1 MLKAR
6 IQKTTNKKLFKKL
19 NILLGKSYSL
29 KELDYL
35 VNLLVEEIAYKKNGT
50 INIKLEVI
58 DSETEVLK
66 WYNDNIELNSY
77 LDYIPSNDI
86 DSKLNK
92 DNSLIKLII
101 KRDLNQDP
109 EVDEEDKL
117 EFFKLY
123 DDSYDFQET
132 TKDKMI
138 FKKLPNIFKFGKK
151 KMDIKDYNSQ
161 ETLIEEKPSSLEED
175 FNNQSDNVSAIDV
188 GCEEQEPQF
197 ESYQIE
203 EKPNSN
209 SKDEEHLPEQ
219 QEMIQEKK
227 ELNNI
232 YTLPIKI
239 PSFIPKEPIKKS
251 GETALDDLR
260 EDFLYLRAIEREQYR
275 KTLYENIVHSLNQ
288 KDSDLNAEFERKI
301 ILYKEENELTDNEI
315 ENIELEKRNELEKQL
330 DAFRLS
336 LEKNKDTELLLLKE
350 EYDIKLKDK
359 EHALESELD
368 DKIQEK
374 ISENENLINNYI
386 INCLQKQDE
395 LINLDV
401 KDLTNKFNIEKV
413 EILNLEL
420 NKSENELNT
429 KLEEF
434 DKDTFS
440 QLKDKIFE
448 FKQEIIAKQLRHNQ
462 KLKLEN
468 EQLKLKKTLKQAK
481 QLEDEVE
488 KAKEEAKIREFKYK
502 EEKEKARILDLEL
515 NKEKQKYQNK
525 LLIETERENDL
536 KQRELDM
543 LDIKNNKSNITEK
556 KNKENKNNEIKYNK
570 PYFYKGILLILLV
583 CLIIASITGYG
594 IKSFI
599 DMNQANKIENQN
611 KKEELDSLLSKHDYK
626 KAIKLYPNNTNEIVN
641 YAYKNNDVNGLELV
655 IADKD
660 DAQAKIYKGLL
671 EKNPEKTTELYMKNK
686 NKIKLSDSDLEQ
698 VGMMMLDDN
707 KVDQAIDINKN
718 LKSKKLGQKIKD
730 YKILSQ
736 YKEKKTKQVKEDK

>member
-336 LEKNKDTELLLLKE
+336 LEKNKD
-350 EYDIKLKDK
+350 
-359 EHALESELD
+359 
-368 DKIQEK
+368 
-374 ISENENLINNYI
+374 NYI

-543 LDIKNNKSNITEK
+543 LDIKNNKSNITEE
-556 KNKENKNNEIKYNK
+556 KNKENKI
-570 PYFYKGILLILLV
+570 
-583 CLIIASITGYG
+583 
-594 IKSFI
+594 
-599 DMNQANKIENQN
+599 M
-611 KKEELDSLLSKHDYK
+611 
-626 KAIKLYPNNTNEIVN
+626 
-641 YAYKNNDVNGLELV
+641 
-655 IADKD
+655 
-660 DAQAKIYKGLL
+660 
-671 EKNPEKTTELYMKNK
+671 
-686 NKIKLSDSDLEQ
+686 KLS
-698 VGMMMLDDN
+698 
-707 KVDQAIDINKN
+707 IIN
-718 LKSKKLGQKIKD
+718 LIFIKEF
-730 YKILSQ
+730 Y
-736 YKEKKTKQVKEDK
+736 

>member
-350 EYDIKLKDK
+350 
-359 EHALESELD
+359 
-368 DKIQEK
+368 
-374 ISENENLINNYI
+374 
-386 INCLQKQDE
+386 
-395 LINLDV
+395 
-401 KDLTNKFNIEKV
+401 
-413 EILNLEL
+413 
-420 NKSENELNT
+420 
-429 KLEEF
+429 
-434 DKDTFS
+434 
-440 QLKDKIFE
+440 
-448 FKQEIIAKQLRHNQ
+448 
-462 KLKLEN
+462 
-468 EQLKLKKTLKQAK
+468 
-481 QLEDEVE
+481 
-488 KAKEEAKIREFKYK
+488 
-502 EEKEKARILDLEL
+502 
-515 NKEKQKYQNK
+515 
-525 LLIETERENDL
+525 
-536 KQRELDM
+536 
-543 LDIKNNKSNITEK
+543 
-556 KNKENKNNEIKYNK
+556 
-570 PYFYKGILLILLV
+570 
-583 CLIIASITGYG
+583 
-594 IKSFI
+594 
-599 DMNQANKIENQN
+599 
-611 KKEELDSLLSKHDYK
+611 
-626 KAIKLYPNNTNEIVN
+626 
-641 YAYKNNDVNGLELV
+641 
-655 IADKD
+655 
-660 DAQAKIYKGLL
+660 
-671 EKNPEKTTELYMKNK
+671 
-686 NKIKLSDSDLEQ
+686 
-698 VGMMMLDDN
+698 
-707 KVDQAIDINKN
+707 
-718 LKSKKLGQKIKD
+718 
-730 YKILSQ
+730 
-736 YKEKKTKQVKEDK
+736 

>member
-543 LDIKNNKSNITEK
+543 LDIKNNKSNITEE
-556 KNKENKNNEIKYNK
+556 KNKENKNNEIKDK
-570 PYFYKGILLILLV
+570 V
-583 CLIIASITGYG
+583 RII
-594 IKSFI
+594 
-599 DMNQANKIENQN
+599 
-611 KKEELDSLLSKHDYK
+611 
-626 KAIKLYPNNTNEIVN
+626 V
-641 YAYKNNDVNGLELV
+641 
-655 IADKD
+655 
-660 DAQAKIYKGLL
+660 
-671 EKNPEKTTELYMKNK
+671 
-686 NKIKLSDSDLEQ
+686 
-698 VGMMMLDDN
+698 
-707 KVDQAIDINKN
+707 
-718 LKSKKLGQKIKD
+718 
-730 YKILSQ
+730 
-736 YKEKKTKQVKEDK
+736 

>member
-543 LDIKNNKSNITEK
+543 LDIKNNKSNITEE

-570 PYFYKGILLILLV
+570 PYFYKRILLILLV

>member
-35 VNLLVEEIAYKKNGT
+35 VNLLVEEIAYKKIGT

-77 LDYIPSNDI
+77 LDYIPSKDI

-219 QEMIQEKK
+219 QEMIQVKK
-227 ELNNI
+227 EINNI
-232 YTLPIKI
+232 YKLPIKI

-301 ILYKEENELTDNEI
+301 ILYKEENELKDNEI

-440 QLKDKIFE
+440 QLKNKIFE

-543 LDIKNNKSNITEK
+543 LDIKNNKSNITE
-556 KNKENKNNEIKYNK
+556 
-570 PYFYKGILLILLV
+570 
-583 CLIIASITGYG
+583 
-594 IKSFI
+594 
-599 DMNQANKIENQN
+599 
-611 KKEELDSLLSKHDYK
+611 
-626 KAIKLYPNNTNEIVN
+626 
-641 YAYKNNDVNGLELV
+641 
-655 IADKD
+655 
-660 DAQAKIYKGLL
+660 
-671 EKNPEKTTELYMKNK
+671 
-686 NKIKLSDSDLEQ
+686 
-698 VGMMMLDDN
+698 
-707 KVDQAIDINKN
+707 
-718 LKSKKLGQKIKD
+718 
-730 YKILSQ
+730 
-736 YKEKKTKQVKEDK
+736 

>member
-386 INCLQKQDE
+386 INCLQKQEE

-543 LDIKNNKSNITEK
+543 LDIKNNKSNITEE

-570 PYFYKGILLILLV
+570 PYFYKGILVKSRLLCKMLYNV
-583 CLIIASITGYG
+583 FTISTY
-594 IKSFI
+594 
-599 DMNQANKIENQN
+599 QN
-611 KKEELDSLLSKHDYK
+611 
-626 KAIKLYPNNTNEIVN
+626 
-641 YAYKNNDVNGLELV
+641 
-655 IADKD
+655 
-660 DAQAKIYKGLL
+660 
-671 EKNPEKTTELYMKNK
+671 
-686 NKIKLSDSDLEQ
+686 
-698 VGMMMLDDN
+698 
-707 KVDQAIDINKN
+707 
-718 LKSKKLGQKIKD
+718 
-730 YKILSQ
+730 
-736 YKEKKTKQVKEDK
+736 

>member
-440 QLKDKIFE
+440 QLKDKLFE

-543 LDIKNNKSNITEK
+543 LDIKNNKSNITE
-556 KNKENKNNEIKYNK
+556 E
-570 PYFYKGILLILLV
+570 
-583 CLIIASITGYG
+583 
-594 IKSFI
+594 
-599 DMNQANKIENQN
+599 KIR
-611 KKEELDSLLSKHDYK
+611 
-626 KAIKLYPNNTNEIVN
+626 
-641 YAYKNNDVNGLELV
+641 
-655 IADKD
+655 
-660 DAQAKIYKGLL
+660 
-671 EKNPEKTTELYMKNK
+671 
-686 NKIKLSDSDLEQ
+686 KIKIMKLS
-698 VGMMMLDDN
+698 
-707 KVDQAIDINKN
+707 IIN
-718 LKSKKLGQKIKD
+718 LIFIKEF
-730 YKILSQ
+730 Y
-736 YKEKKTKQVKEDK
+736 

>member
-543 LDIKNNKSNITEK
+543 LDIKNNKSNITEE
-556 KNKENKNNEIKYNK
+556 KNKENKNNEIKY
-570 PYFYKGILLILLV
+570 
-583 CLIIASITGYG
+583 
-594 IKSFI
+594 
-599 DMNQANKIENQN
+599 
-611 KKEELDSLLSKHDYK
+611 
-626 KAIKLYPNNTNEIVN
+626 
-641 YAYKNNDVNGLELV
+641 
-655 IADKD
+655 
-660 DAQAKIYKGLL
+660 
-671 EKNPEKTTELYMKNK
+671 
-686 NKIKLSDSDLEQ
+686 
-698 VGMMMLDDN
+698 
-707 KVDQAIDINKN
+707 
-718 LKSKKLGQKIKD
+718 
-730 YKILSQ
+730 
-736 YKEKKTKQVKEDK
+736 

>member
-543 LDIKNNKSNITEK
+543 LDIKNNKSNIT
-556 KNKENKNNEIKYNK
+556 
-570 PYFYKGILLILLV
+570 
-583 CLIIASITGYG
+583 
-594 IKSFI
+594 
-599 DMNQANKIENQN
+599 
-611 KKEELDSLLSKHDYK
+611 
-626 KAIKLYPNNTNEIVN
+626 
-641 YAYKNNDVNGLELV
+641 
-655 IADKD
+655 
-660 DAQAKIYKGLL
+660 
-671 EKNPEKTTELYMKNK
+671 
-686 NKIKLSDSDLEQ
+686 
-698 VGMMMLDDN
+698 
-707 KVDQAIDINKN
+707 
-718 LKSKKLGQKIKD
+718 
-730 YKILSQ
+730 
-736 YKEKKTKQVKEDK
+736 

>member
-188 GCEEQEPQF
+188 GCEEQESQF

-543 LDIKNNKSNITEK
+543 LDIKNNKSNITEE
-556 KNKENKNNEIKYNK
+556 KNKENKNNEIKDK
-570 PYFYKGILLILLV
+570 V
-583 CLIIASITGYG
+583 RII
-594 IKSFI
+594 
-599 DMNQANKIENQN
+599 
-611 KKEELDSLLSKHDYK
+611 
-626 KAIKLYPNNTNEIVN
+626 V
-641 YAYKNNDVNGLELV
+641 
-655 IADKD
+655 
-660 DAQAKIYKGLL
+660 
-671 EKNPEKTTELYMKNK
+671 
-686 NKIKLSDSDLEQ
+686 
-698 VGMMMLDDN
+698 
-707 KVDQAIDINKN
+707 
-718 LKSKKLGQKIKD
+718 
-730 YKILSQ
+730 
-736 YKEKKTKQVKEDK
+736 